1 MQVSD
6 SAFKDHGAVFENLHW
21 DILKETGYMSWF
33 GLAFTL
39 AGYVSAYCAAEAKT
53 STGGKKWSSLM
64 TQSDHIIDQLDE
76 LKLCLEV
83 DNDIYKLAAGTLLY
97 CCAAIRHMKE
107 KKRGYVSLL
116 RNITL

>member
-1 MQVSD
+1 
-6 SAFKDHGAVFENLHW
+6 
-21 DILKETGYMSWF
+21 
-33 GLAFTL
+33 
-39 AGYVSAYCAAEAKT
+39 
-53 STGGKKWSSLM
+53 M

-83 DNDIYKLAAGTLLY
+83 DNDIYKLAVGTLLY

-116 RNITL
+116 

>member
-53 STGGKKWSSLM
+53 STGGFEMVK
-64 TQSDHIIDQLDE
+64 SDD
-76 LKLCLEV
+76 
-83 DNDIYKLAAGTLLY
+83 A
-97 CCAAIRHMKE
+97 
-107 KKRGYVSLL
+107 KRPHH
-116 RNITL
+116 RPA